1 MSDAQGHLKL
11 KVKKKNVENSLSR
24 TGMKSPN
31 NERSVERRERERER
45 KREQKMIEVQEP
57 EITVTK
63 ENRLAESAE
72 GLDID
77 SRFQLQDQPSR
88 ISIVSR

>member
-1 MSDAQGHLKL
+1 
-11 KVKKKNVENSLSR
+11 
-24 TGMKSPN
+24 MKSPN
-31 NERSVERRERERER
+31 NERDIQQDRERRIKEQNREEERNHEQEREH
-45 KREQKMIEVQEP
+45 EV
-57 EITVTK
+57 TLLK
-63 ENRLAESAE
+63 ENRLAESGE